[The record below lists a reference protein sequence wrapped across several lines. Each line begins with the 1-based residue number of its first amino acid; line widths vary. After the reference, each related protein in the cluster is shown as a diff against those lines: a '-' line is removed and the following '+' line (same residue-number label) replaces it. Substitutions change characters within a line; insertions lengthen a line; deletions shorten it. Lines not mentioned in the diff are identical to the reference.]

1 MLTSSSINPKS
12 LHPHPLNASIY
23 GSDEDYLELVELI
36 RSSGWL
42 KPLVITKDNV
52 IISGHRRC
60 QAAIELGRETVPVEV
75 REFENE
81 LAELEALLLENAS
94 RFKTTEQKVRE
105 ALMWRSLEESKAK
118 FRMIATQNN
127 NTGRAASENFRQ
139 LRQGKTSDTLAARVG
154 LGSGRNY
161 EKASRVVEQID
172 ADLEQGNVETA
183 RGLRQVLNAQ
193 SVDAAYQLLKKPVKN
208 RQLLL
213 RLIASKEAKTTK
225 QARALLKRQAADTE
239 VTEGANKEGLTAGD
253 WVEVNDQCQRLVA
266 YIGTRGQIDQIF
278 GVEPEISVNLGHDKI
293 RFYPHELTLVTKAP
307 PPSLF
312 KKGDLV
318 LIDIDRTEVADPQE
332 RKWNGFWGEV
342 TQIGET
348 GSIVVNVG
356 VQPLRLFG
364 RDLKPLDA
372 SSDQLR
378 DVATRVLR
386 LRLLVLEEM
395 EEKMLDVLQ
404 TRDWF
409 TTKQLLYLEA
419 IERVNAYQ
427 LQPSQNRLSPK
438 SGRVGEGDV

>member
-1 MLTSSSINPKS
+1 MLTSRSINPRA

-23 GSDEDYLELVELI
+23 GLDENICELVELI
-36 RSSGWL
+36 RNSGWL

-60 QAAIELGRETVPVEV
+60 QAAIELGWETVPVEV
-75 REFENE
+75 REFESE
-81 LAELEALLLENAS
+81 LAQLEALLLENAA

-118 FRMIATQNN
+118 LRMIVTQNN
-127 NTGRAASENFRQ
+127 NTGRAASENFRY
-139 LRQGKTSDTLAARVG
+139 LRQGKTSDALAIRVG

-172 ADLEQGNVETA
+172 ADLEQGDVESA
-183 RGLRQVLNAQ
+183 MGLRRVLNTQ
-193 SVDAAYQLLKKPVKN
+193 SVDAAYQLLKEPLKD

-213 RLIASKEAKTTK
+213 RLIASEKAKTTK
-225 QARALLKRQAADTE
+225 QAKALLLGQAADTQVGQE
-239 VTEGANKEGLTAGD
+239 PSLEGLTAGD
-253 WVEVNDQCQRLVA
+253 WVVVNNLCSRLVA
-266 YIGTRGQIDQIF
+266 YIGSRGQIDQILP
-278 GVEPEISVNLGHDKI
+278 VEREISVILGDDKI

-307 PPSLF
+307 PPSPF

-318 LIDIDRTEVADPQE
+318 LIDIDRAEIVDPQE

-348 GSIVVNVG
+348 GTIVVNVG
-356 VQPLRLFG
+356 VQHLRLFG
-364 RDLKPLDA
+364 RDLKPLNGL
-372 SSDQLR
+372 SDQLR
-378 DVATRVLR
+378 EVATRVLR
-386 LRLLVLEEM
+386 LRKLVLEDV

-404 TRDWF
+404 TRNWF
-409 TTKQLLYLEA
+409 TAKQLLYLEA

-427 LQPSQNRLSPK
+427 LQPSQS
-438 SGRVGEGDV
+438 E